1 MTTTYTLHVAGLT
14 RELPLCPI
22 DENTQIAA
30 FIIFGDVELTQA
42 CARELIARAPEHDI
56 LITAE
61 SKGIPLAYEMARQM
75 GVNRYLIAR
84 KGSKLYMKNV
94 FSSDVQSIS
103 TTGIQRLCID
113 QSDAED
119 MRGKRV
125 LIVDDVISRGGSIRG
140 VEKLVNDAGGH
151 VVGRMTILAEGDA
164 KKRDDITF
172 LAALPVFDGQ
182 GEPLA

>member
-1 MTTTYTLHVAGLT
+1 MSTTYTLHVAGLT

-22 DENTQIAA
+22 GDGMQIAA

-42 CARELIARAPEHDI
+42 CARDLIARAPEHDI

-75 GVNRYLIAR
+75 CVNRYLIAR

-103 TTGIQRLCID
+103 TSGVQKLCID
-113 QSDAED
+113 QSDADD

-125 LIVDDVISRGGSIRG
+125 LIVDDVISMGGSMRA
-140 VEKLVNDAGGH
+140 VEKLVNDAGGQ
-151 VVGRMTILAEGDA
+151 VVGRMTILAEGVA
-164 KKRDDITF
+164 AKRDDIVY
-172 LAALPVFDGQ
+172 LAPLPVFDAQ
-182 GEPLA
+182 GNPLP